1 MDKKSHIRQLGN
13 HQKLAKTL
21 LKKLIYF
28 DCQATIQYQ
37 REVAEKKRYE
47 SLLSLTIC
55 AWELVF
61 KT

>member
-37 REVAEKKRYE
+37 REVAEKKDTKVY
-47 SLLSLTIC
+47 
-55 AWELVF
+55 
-61 KT
+61 